1 METKQA
7 IDILVQVAHL
17 AQKGGLLQLADAV
30 AVAKAINALAP
41 KEEVIEEQKRIT
53 FGMKY
58 INYFFASLI
67 LLFVPIYGLLIA
79 VGSAIILDTFTGIFK
94 SIKLNGL
101 ESIRSRKLSNVIS
114 KMALYEICIIFLFLI
129 DKFVL
134 NEFVKHAFGF
144 DFMFTKICAI
154 LLIFVELVSIKENI
168 EETFKIDIWQL
179 LKKAFNRAK
188 EIKADINEIKR

>member
-1 METKQA
+1 
-7 IDILVQVAHL
+7 
-17 AQKGGLLQLADAV
+17 
-30 AVAKAINALAP
+30 
-41 KEEVIEEQKRIT
+41 
-53 FGMKY
+53 MKY

-94 SIKLNGL
+94 SIKLEGL
-101 ESIRSRKLSNVIS
+101 QSIRSRKLSNVIS

-129 DKFVL
+129 DRFVL
-134 NEFVKHAFGF
+134 NEFIYKAFGF

-168 EETFKIDIWQL
+168 EASFKIDIWQL
-179 LKKAFNRAK
+179 LKTAFNRAK
-188 EIKADINEIKR
+188 EIKADFNEIKR